1 MKVKSLP
8 AQPVVTSPP
17 QIKKE
22 TLPFPGTHGNFT
34 WRAVVL
40 EDDFP
45 TIYQWMKTRYA
56 GPHWQ
61 DTEATALMLKETSEL
76 ALESGLADITIGML
90 ENEMIGHAE
99 VSNVAN
105 DDISLYYPCQEG
117 DYILRLLTDP
127 QRIMPAET
135 YIALLQ
141 SCLEQMVSNSMIKRV
156 MMEGDYHLYEYAL
169 KQAGF
174 KYLTSFTRNTEIAVL
189 YYYEPSIAIPG

>member
-8 AQPVVTSPP
+8 AQPAVTPP
-17 QIKKE
+17 EQIKKE
-22 TLPFPGTHGNFT
+22 ILPFQCTHAAFT
-34 WRAVVL
+34 WRPVVL

-45 TIYQWMKTRYA
+45 TIYQWMKRRYA

-90 ENEMIGHAE
+90 ENEMIGYAE
-99 VSNVAN
+99 VSSVTN
-105 DDISLYYPCQEG
+105 DDISLYYPCREG

-127 QRIMPAET
+127 QRIMPAEI

-141 SCLEQMVSNSMIKRV
+141 SCLKQIAVNSIIKRV
-156 MMEGDYHLYEYAL
+156 MMEADYHLYVYVL
-169 KQAGF
+169 KEAGF
-174 KYLTSFTRNTEIAVL
+174 KCLTTFIRNNEIAVL